1 MRFTQA
7 EKYEIIRIVEDS
19 EIGPNRT
26 LRELGIHKST
36 FYNWY
41 GRYKEQGYDG
51 IAPTPGAD

>member
-41 GRYKEQGYDG
+41 GRYKE
-51 IAPTPGAD
+51 